1 MRNWKDIAPLWIGIA
16 VALIVA
22 VAGWLAAASGGEKKQ
37 TPAAE
42 VPSITRSIV
51 AGPGLVEPES
61 EDVKVGSELAGKL
74 KEVLAEEGDHVKKG
88 QVLAVLENDD
98 YRAQVENSRGQMHQA
113 QAAYEKVL
121 NGSRPQER
129 REYLAEMQ
137 RAESVEA
144 NARSDYERS
153 RKLFDDGIISREV
166 MDHTVRDF
174 KVAES
179 QLESA
184 QQQYHLVDDRSRAED
199 IAAAK
204 AQIESAQGQLVGNE
218 ATYAK
223 TFLKAPFDGTIL
235 RKHHRTGE
243 SITNSSVTPDP
254 VFTMGDVD
262 SLRIRVDV
270 DETDVGRVTNGQEVY
285 VTAAA
290 YPGQRFWGRVIRVAG
305 QLGHKN
311 ARTDDPKEKVDTK
324 ILETLVQMGP
334 GSHLPVGLRVDA
346 FIDTRAR

>member
-1 MRNWKDIAPLWIGIA
+1 MWIGIA
-16 VALIVA
+16 VAVVVA
-22 VAGWLAAASGGEKKQ
+22 AAGWLAAASGGEKKQ
-37 TPAAE
+37 TRTVE

-113 QAAYEKVL
+113 QAACEKVL

-144 NARSDYERS
+144 NARSDYGRS
-153 RKLFDDGIISREV
+153 RKLFDDGVISREA
-166 MDHTVRDF
+166 MDHAERDF
-174 KVAES
+174 KVAEN

-184 QQQYHLVDDRSRAED
+184 RQQYHLVDDRKRAED

-204 AQIESAQGQLVGNE
+204 AQMESAQAQLAENE
-218 ATYAK
+218 AVYAK

-270 DETDVGRVTNGQEVY
+270 DETDVGRVTNGQKVY

-290 YPGQRFWGRVIRVAG
+290 YPGQRFWGRVVRVAG

-311 ARTDDPKEKVDTK
+311 VRTDDPKERVDTK
-324 ILETLVQMGP
+324 ILETLVQMDS

-346 FIDTRAR
+346 FIDTSAR